1 MPPIGI
7 DAMDDLHIYAPD
19 AALGPVEGELGPA
32 EHGGGQDHWQ
42 HGRALVQLAGKIR
55 SPEARAA
62 LEPAI
67 VRIEKLIRLQVALDV
82 TVILT
87 PPCVFH

>member
-1 MPPIGI
+1 
-7 DAMDDLHIYAPD
+7 
-19 AALGPVEGELGPA
+19 
-32 EHGGGQDHWQ
+32 
-42 HGRALVQLAGKIR
+42 VQLAGKIR

-87 PPCVFH
+87 PPCIFH